1 MIQGVSG
8 GLALAGGV
16 LPSRDAGEMGLRS
29 LQLQPAGSVAATCT
43 WGHKD
48 KRFKASVS
56 SFLRLCM
63 QPD

>member
-8 GLALAGGV
+8 GLALARGV
-16 LPSRDAGEMGLRS
+16 LPSRNAGEMGLRS
-29 LQLQPAGSVAATCT
+29 LQLQPAGSAAATGI

-63 QPD
+63 QTD

>member
-1 MIQGVSG
+1 MQGVSG

-16 LPSRDAGEMGLRS
+16 LPSGDAGKMRLWS
-29 LQLQPAGSVAATCT
+29 LQLQPAGFAAATDT
-43 WGHKD
+43 GGHKD

-63 QPD
+63 QTD